1 MLDIKFI
8 RQNTEAVK
16 QAIKNKG
23 LALDLDRL
31 LKVDE
36 ERRSLIARSEAIR
49 AEQKKTTDRERAKAL
64 KEEFKALELQLKIA
78 AEEYDRLM
86 DQVPT
91 IPSPDTPIGR
101 DADENI
107 EVYRWGDT
115 PEFDFKPKDH
125 IELGTSLD
133 IIDFDRGVKTAG
145 FRGYYL
151 KNQGAQ
157 LAMALMMFAFNKM
170 VEKGYKPM
178 IPPTLIGEQ
187 FLYGSGYFKESKYNP
202 SIDEIYRVESS
213 EEGEPK
219 KYLVGTAEPSLLAY
233 HSGEVLKERDLPIK
247 FAGFSQCYRSEI
259 GSYGKDTKGIYRVHE
274 FMKVE
279 QVVISKADIPESDSL
294 QKEMVDIT
302 KEIHEELEL
311 PYRVIQICTGDLSAG
326 KYKQF
331 DYEVW
336 LPGMNRWAE
345 TGSASNFLDWQAR
358 RLDIKYVDA
367 DGERKFAYLLN
378 NTALPTPRPII
389 GILENFQTKKG
400 TVKIPKALQ
409 KYMGG
414 AKEIEK

>member
-389 GILENFQTKKG
+389 GILENFQTKKASDNRDAFDG
-400 TVKIPKALQ
+400 LGQIFVKKSH
-409 KYMGG
+409 
-414 AKEIEK
+414 

>member
-78 AEEYDRLM
+78 DEEYDRLM

-91 IPSPDTPIGR
+91 IPSHDTPIGR

-107 EVYRWGDT
+107 EVYRWGDI

-247 FAGFSQCYRSEI
+247 FAGLSQCYRSEI

-274 FMKVE
+274 CMKVE
-279 QVVISKADIPESDSL
+279 QVVIS
-294 QKEMVDIT
+294 
-302 KEIHEELEL
+302 
-311 PYRVIQICTGDLSAG
+311 
-326 KYKQF
+326 
-331 DYEVW
+331 
-336 LPGMNRWAE
+336 
-345 TGSASNFLDWQAR
+345 
-358 RLDIKYVDA
+358 
-367 DGERKFAYLLN
+367 
-378 NTALPTPRPII
+378 
-389 GILENFQTKKG
+389 
-400 TVKIPKALQ
+400 
-409 KYMGG
+409 
-414 AKEIEK
+414 